1 MSNRMLSGKTAVITG
16 CLQGIGRA
24 TLDLFAEKGANVFA
38 CCQTSSADF
47 VQHLEELSRKYN
59 VKIIPVYFDLLDEAA
74 IKQGVKEIQQAKMH
88 VDVLVNIAGTN
99 IDALFHMVTMEQLR
113 KTFEIN
119 FFSQILFTQYITR
132 LMLKQG
138 KGSVIN
144 VSSISAL
151 DGNIGQLAYSA
162 SKGAIISATKTMA
175 QELGPKGIRVNAI
188 APGVIQT
195 TMTANLPAEAMHRL
209 LSRSD
214 INRVGLPIEVANLIA
229 YLASDMSNFVTGQ
242 VIRIDGGIG

>member
-1 MSNRMLSGKTAVITG
+1 MLSGKTAVITG
-16 CLQGIGRA
+16 CLQGIGRS
-24 TLDLFAEKGANVFA
+24 TMDMFAENGANVFA
-38 CCQTSSADF
+38 CCQSANDDF
-47 VQHLEELSRKYN
+47 SRHKEELSRKYD
-59 VKIIPVYFDLLDEAA
+59 VRIIPIYFDMLDEAA
-74 IKQGVKEIQQAKMH
+74 IKQGVRDIQKSKMN
-88 VDVLVNIAGTN
+88 VDVLVNIAGAN
-99 IDALFHMVTMEQLR
+99 IDALFHMVTMDQLR

-144 VSSISAL
+144 VSSISAI
-151 DGNIGQLAYSA
+151 DGNIGQLSYSA

-195 TMTANLPAEAMHRL
+195 AMTAGLPHEALTRL
-209 LSRSD
+209 LSRSNLD
-214 INRVGLPIEVANLIA
+214 RVGLPSEVANVIM
-229 YLASDMSNFVTGQ
+229 YLASDMSSFVTGQ
-242 VIRIDGGIG
+242 IIRIDGGIG

>member
-1 MSNRMLSGKTAVITG
+1 MLSGKTAVITG
-16 CLQGIGRA
+16 CLQGIGRS
-24 TLDLFAEKGANVFA
+24 TMDMFAENGANVFA
-38 CCQTSSADF
+38 CCQSANDDF
-47 VQHLEELSRKYN
+47 SRHVEELSPKYD
-59 VKIIPVYFDLLDEAA
+59 VRIIPIYFDMLDEAA
-74 IKQGVKEIQQAKMH
+74 IKQGVRDIQKSKMN
-88 VDVLVNIAGTN
+88 VDVLVNIAGAN
-99 IDALFHMVTMEQLR
+99 IDALFHMVTMDQLR

-144 VSSISAL
+144 VSSISAI
-151 DGNIGQLAYSA
+151 DGNIGQLSYSA

-195 TMTANLPAEAMHRL
+195 AMTAGLPHEALTRL
-209 LSRSD
+209 LSRSNLD
-214 INRVGLPIEVANLIA
+214 RVGLPSEVANVIM
-229 YLASDMSNFVTGQ
+229 YLASDMSSFVTGQ
-242 VIRIDGGIG
+242 IIRIDGGIG

>member
-1 MSNRMLSGKTAVITG
+1 MLSGKTAVITG
-16 CLQGIGRA
+16 CLQGIGRS
-24 TLDLFAEKGANVFA
+24 TMDMFAENGANVFA
-38 CCQTSSADF
+38 CCQSANDDF
-47 VQHLEELSRKYN
+47 SRHIEELSRKN
-59 VKIIPVYFDLLDEAA
+59 DVRIIPIYFDMLDEAA
-74 IKQGVKEIQQAKMH
+74 IKQGVRDIQKSKMN
-88 VDVLVNIAGTN
+88 VDVLVNIAGAN
-99 IDALFHMVTMEQLR
+99 IDALFHMVTMDQLR

-144 VSSISAL
+144 VSSISAI
-151 DGNIGQLAYSA
+151 DGNIGQLSYSA

-195 TMTANLPAEAMHRL
+195 AMTAGLPHEALTRL
-209 LSRSD
+209 LSRSNLD
-214 INRVGLPIEVANLIA
+214 RVGLPSEVANVIM
-229 YLASDMSNFVTGQ
+229 YLASDMSSFVTGQ
-242 VIRIDGGIG
+242 IIRIDGGIG

>member
-1 MSNRMLSGKTAVITG
+1 MLSGKTAVITG
-16 CLQGIGRA
+16 CLQGIGRS
-24 TLDLFAEKGANVFA
+24 TMDMFAENGANVFA
-38 CCQTSSADF
+38 CCQAANDDF
-47 VQHLEELSRKYN
+47 SRHIEELFQKYD
-59 VKIIPVYFDLLDEAA
+59 VRIIPIYFDMLDEAA
-74 IKQGVKEIQQAKMH
+74 IKQGVRDIQKSKMN
-88 VDVLVNIAGTN
+88 VDVLVNIAGAN
-99 IDALFHMVTMEQLR
+99 IDALFHMVTMDQLR

-144 VSSISAL
+144 VSSISAI
-151 DGNIGQLAYSA
+151 DGNIGQLSYSA

-195 TMTANLPAEAMHRL
+195 AMTAGLPHEALTRL
-209 LSRSD
+209 LSRSNLD
-214 INRVGLPIEVANLIA
+214 RVGLPSEVANVIM
-229 YLASDMSNFVTGQ
+229 YLASDMSSFVTGQ
-242 VIRIDGGIG
+242 IIRIDGGIG

>member
-1 MSNRMLSGKTAVITG
+1 
-16 CLQGIGRA
+16 
-24 TLDLFAEKGANVFA
+24 
-38 CCQTSSADF
+38 
-47 VQHLEELSRKYN
+47 
-59 VKIIPVYFDLLDEAA
+59 
-74 IKQGVKEIQQAKMH
+74 
-88 VDVLVNIAGTN
+88 
-99 IDALFHMVTMEQLR
+99 MVTMDQLR

-144 VSSISAL
+144 VSSISAI
-151 DGNIGQLAYSA
+151 DGNIGQLSYSA

-195 TMTANLPAEAMHRL
+195 AMTAGLPHEALTRL
-209 LSRSD
+209 LSRSNLD
-214 INRVGLPIEVANLIA
+214 RVGLPSEVANFIM
-229 YLASDMSNFVTGQ
+229 YLASDMSSFVTGQ
-242 VIRIDGGIG
+242 IIRIDGGIG

>member
-1 MSNRMLSGKTAVITG
+1 MLSGKTAVITG
-16 CLQGIGRA
+16 CLQGIGRS
-24 TLDLFAEKGANVFA
+24 TMDIFAENGAKIFA
-38 CCQTSSADF
+38 CCQSSNDDF
-47 VQHLEELSRKYN
+47 SIHIEELSRKYD
-59 VKIIPVYFDLLDEAA
+59 VRIIPLYFDMLDEAT
-74 IKQGVKEIQQAKMH
+74 IKQGVRDIQKSKMN
-88 VDVLVNIAGTN
+88 VDVLVNIAGAN
-99 IDALFHMVTMEQLR
+99 IDALFHMVTMDQLR

-144 VSSISAL
+144 VSSISAI
-151 DGNIGQLAYSA
+151 DGNIGQLSYSA

-195 TMTANLPAEAMHRL
+195 AMTAGLPHEALTRL
-209 LSRSD
+209 ISRSNLD
-214 INRVGLPIEVANLIA
+214 RVGLPSEVANVIM
-229 YLASDMSNFVTGQ
+229 YLASDMSSFVTGQ
-242 VIRIDGGIG
+242 IIRIDGGIG

>member
-1 MSNRMLSGKTAVITG
+1 MLAGKTAVITG
-16 CLQGIGRA
+16 CLQGIGRS
-24 TLDLFAEKGANVFA
+24 TMDMFAENGANVFA
-38 CCQTSSADF
+38 CCQSANDDF
-47 VQHLEELSRKYN
+47 SRHIEELSRKN
-59 VKIIPVYFDLLDEAA
+59 DVRIIPIYFDMLDEAA
-74 IKQGVKEIQQAKMH
+74 IKQGVRDIQKSKMN
-88 VDVLVNIAGTN
+88 VDVLVNIAGAN
-99 IDALFHMVTMEQLR
+99 IDALFHMVTMDQLR

-144 VSSISAL
+144 VSSISAI
-151 DGNIGQLAYSA
+151 DGNIGQLSYSA

-195 TMTANLPAEAMHRL
+195 AMTAGLPHEALTRL
-209 LSRSD
+209 LSRSNLD
-214 INRVGLPIEVANLIA
+214 RVGLPSEVANVIM
-229 YLASDMSNFVTGQ
+229 YLASDMSSFVTGQ
-242 VIRIDGGIG
+242 IIRIDGGIG

>member
-1 MSNRMLSGKTAVITG
+1 MVSGKTAVVTG
-16 CLQGIGRA
+16 CLQGIGRI
-24 TLDLFAEKGANVFA
+24 TMDMFAEKGANIFA
-38 CCQTSSADF
+38 CCQCENTDFSS
-47 VQHLEELSRKYN
+47 HIEELSQKYN
-59 VKIIPVYFDLLDEAA
+59 VSIIPIYFDLLDEAA
-74 IKQGVKEIQQAKMH
+74 IKQGVRDIQKSKMN
-88 VDVLVNIAGTN
+88 VDVLVNIAGAN
-99 IDALFHMVTMEQLR
+99 IDALFHMVTMDQLR

-144 VSSISAL
+144 VSSISAI
-151 DGNIGQLAYSA
+151 DGNIGQLSYSA

-175 QELGPKGIRVNAI
+175 QELGPRGIRVNAI

-195 TMTANLPAEAMHRL
+195 AMTAGLPQEARSRL
-209 LSRSD
+209 LTRSNL
-214 INRVGLPIEVANLIA
+214 NRVGLPAEVANVIM
-229 YLASDMSNFVTGQ
+229 YLASDMSSFVTGQ

>member
-1 MSNRMLSGKTAVITG
+1 MLSGKTAVITG
-16 CLQGIGRA
+16 CLQGIGRS
-24 TLDLFAEKGANVFA
+24 TMDIFAENGAKIFA
-38 CCQTSSADF
+38 CCQSSNDDF
-47 VQHLEELSRKYN
+47 STHIEELSRKYD
-59 VKIIPVYFDLLDEAA
+59 VRIIPLDFDMLDEAT
-74 IKQGVKEIQQAKMH
+74 IKQGVRDIQKSKMN
-88 VDVLVNIAGTN
+88 VDVLVNIAGAN
-99 IDALFHMVTMEQLR
+99 IDALFHMVTMDQLR

-144 VSSISAL
+144 VSSISAI
-151 DGNIGQLAYSA
+151 DGNIGQLSYSA

-195 TMTANLPAEAMHRL
+195 AMTAGLPHEALTRL
-209 LSRSD
+209 ISRSNLD
-214 INRVGLPIEVANLIA
+214 RVGLPSEVANVIM
-229 YLASDMSNFVTGQ
+229 YLASDMSSFVTGQ
-242 VIRIDGGIG
+242 IIRIDGGIG